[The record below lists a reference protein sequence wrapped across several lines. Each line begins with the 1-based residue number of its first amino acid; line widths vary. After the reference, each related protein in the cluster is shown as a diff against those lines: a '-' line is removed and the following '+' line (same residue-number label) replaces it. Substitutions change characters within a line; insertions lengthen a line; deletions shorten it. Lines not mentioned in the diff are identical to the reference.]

1 VKVYLDEMISPD
13 VAAGLR
19 DRGHDAVSAAEC
31 GMLGAS
37 DAAQLARAIHERRAL
52 VTYNV
57 RDFVLL
63 ARAAVTAGREHWGL
77 VPISDRHLP
86 PSDVGGLIGS
96 LAAFQRHHTAAGA
109 LRNGMA
115 FLRRKEEG
123 SR

>member
-1 VKVYLDEMISPD
+1 VRLYLDEMISPD

-63 ARAAVTAGREHWGL
+63 ARAATMAGREHWGL
-77 VPISDRHLP
+77 VLVGDRHLP
-86 PSDVGGLIGS
+86 PSAVGALVGS
-96 LAAFQRHHTAAGA
+96 LAALLRHHKAGGA
-109 LRNGMA
+109 LRNGMV
-115 FLRRKEEG
+115 FLRRSE
-123 SR
+123 S